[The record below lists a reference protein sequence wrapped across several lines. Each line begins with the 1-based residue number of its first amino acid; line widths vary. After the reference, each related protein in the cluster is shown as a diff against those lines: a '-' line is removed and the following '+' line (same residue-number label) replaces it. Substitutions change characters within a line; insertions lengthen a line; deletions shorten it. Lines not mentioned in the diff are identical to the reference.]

1 MRVPQSLKDVDEHRA
16 IVRTDE
22 DDDGGSIVVDFGP
35 AASDLAVDIV
45 GDTVIVTD
53 DEQVEFELP
62 TGASDVSVNNGVL
75 TITE

>member
-1 MRVPQSLKDVDEHRA
+1 MRVPQPLKDVDEHRA
-16 IVRTDE
+16 TVRTYEDE
-22 DDDGGSIVVDFGP
+22 DGGAIVVDFGP

-45 GDTVIVTD
+45 GNTVIVTD

-62 TGASDVSVNNGVL
+62 TGASDVSINNGVL

>member
-16 IVRTDE
+16 IVRTYE
-22 DDDGGSIVVDFGP
+22 DDGGAIVVDFGP
-35 AASDLAVDIV
+35 ASSELAVDIV

-62 TGASDVSVNNGVL
+62 TGASDVTVNNGVL